1 MKILITGANGFVGRN
16 LRQHLVERS
25 DIEVICLMREDSL
38 DTLDH
43 KLHGVECVIH
53 LAGVNR
59 PDDPAEF
66 EAGNHRLTASLADA
80 LMRRASG
87 GHPPVRLAFAS
98 SIQAS
103 QDNSYGASKRA
114 AEQVLIAA
122 QSSGAI
128 TAHIFRLPNVF
139 GKWCKPNY
147 NSAIATF
154 CHNIARDLPITIND
168 PAAAL
173 RLVYIDDVVATF
185 LAFIDGAVPAIGAD
199 GFAVV
204 SPEYHISVGAVAE
217 TLRGFRASRD
227 TLVTDAVGRGLTRA
241 LYATYVSYLPSNRFS
256 YMVPMHGDP
265 RGVFVEM
272 LKTHDSGQF
281 SYFTAHPGITR
292 GGHYHHSKT
301 EKFLVIKGSA
311 RFRFKQ
317 METGEEY
324 ALDTNGELAEIVE
337 TVPGW
342 THDITNIGSDEM
354 IVMLWANEI
363 FDRENPDTFA
373 CPL

>member
-16 LRQHLVERS
+16 LRQHLAERS
-25 DIEVICLMREDSL
+25 DIEVICLTRD
-38 DTLDH
+38 DPRVTLDH
-43 KLHGVECVIH
+43 KLSGVECVIH

-66 EAGNHRLTASLADA
+66 EAGNHKLTASLADA
-80 LMRRASG
+80 LKRRASA

-103 QDNSYGASKRA
+103 LDNPYGASKRA
-114 AEQVLIAA
+114 AEQVLVAA
-122 QSSGAI
+122 HSSGAI
-128 TAHIFRLPNVF
+128 TAHIYRLPNVF

-147 NSAIATF
+147 NSAVGTF

-173 RLVYIDDVVATF
+173 RLVYIDDVVAAL
-185 LAFIDGAVPAIGAD
+185 LAFIDGAVPAMGHD
-199 GFAVV
+199 GFVVV
-204 SPEYHISVGAVAE
+204 SPEYHTSVGEVAD
-217 TLRGFRASRD
+217 TLRGFRSSRD

-241 LYATYVSYLPSNRFS
+241 LYATYVSYLPSDRFA
-256 YMVPMHGDP
+256 YPVPMHKDP

-281 SYFTAHPGITR
+281 SYFTAHPGVTR

-324 ALDTNGELAEIVE
+324 ALDTHGELAQIVD

-342 THDITNIGSDEM
+342 THDITNIGNDEM
-354 IVMLWANEI
+354 IVMLWANEV